1 MDLNLLFINEN
12 YTVKDAIIK
21 LDEVGTKILLVV
33 TKKKLI
39 GVVTD
44 GDIRTWILRNGNLT
58 ESVSAMMNSKPVVV
72 SENDRDRAINLMQQ
86 LMIESIPVVNRNFEV
101 VDIVFWNQNFKR
113 KLNFYN
119 EITSPVV
126 IMAGGKGT
134 RLYPYTKILPKPL
147 IPIGETPIVERIIER
162 FTQYG
167 FNRFFMTVNYK
178 KNMIKAYFNEID
190 KSYEILFVEEDQ
202 PLGTAGSLSLL
213 KTEIK
218 ETFFVSNCDVLLDAN
233 YSEILKYHKESGNK
247 ITMVTSLKNTIIPY
261 GVIKIGNDESVS
273 EIVEKPESSYLV
285 NTGIYVLEPE
295 VLMDVPENE
304 FFHITDLIN
313 KYILENKKIG
323 TYPVSE
329 RSWLDMGQ
337 MNEMENMVKQL
348 GIEPV

>member
-44 GDIRTWILRNGNLT
+44 GDIRTWILQNGNLS
-58 ESVSAMMNSKPVVV
+58 ESVSTMMNSKPVVV

-295 VLMDVPENE
+295 VLMDVPENK